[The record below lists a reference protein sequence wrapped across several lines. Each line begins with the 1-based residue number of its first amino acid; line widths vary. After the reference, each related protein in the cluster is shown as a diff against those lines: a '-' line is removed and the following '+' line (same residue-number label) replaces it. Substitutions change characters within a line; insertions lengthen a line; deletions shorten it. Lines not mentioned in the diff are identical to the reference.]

1 MTSPIRVLLAEDN
14 EDLSEAVV
22 ALLGFHPDI
31 ECVGVAPTLDR
42 VLNDAAAQKAQVV
55 VLDVE
60 LSGESSLKK
69 LPVLRST
76 LPNAAFIMFSGH
88 DHPEM
93 IKAARAAGA
102 VDYVVK
108 SAGLDELVTAI
119 RAAATSALTVPR

>member
-22 ALLGFHPDI
+22 ALLGFHDDI
-31 ECVGVAPTLDR
+31 ECIGVVPTLDQ
-42 VLNDAAAQKAQVV
+42 LMSDAAAQQARVV

-76 LPNAAFIMFSGH
+76 LPEAAFVMFSGH
-88 DHPEM
+88 SHPEM

-108 SAGLDELVTAI
+108 SAGLDALVTAI
-119 RAAATSALTVPR
+119 RAAASPALT

>member
-1 MTSPIRVLLAEDN
+1 MTPPIRVLLAEDN

-22 ALLGFHPDI
+22 ALLGFHPEI

-42 VLNDAAAQKAQVV
+42 VLSDAAAKQAHVV

-60 LSGESSLKK
+60 LGGESSLKK

-76 LPNAAFIMFSGH
+76 LPQATFVMFSGH
-88 DHPEM
+88 SHPEL

-108 SAGLDELVTAI
+108 SAGLDALINAI
-119 RAAATSALTVPR
+119 RAAAPPVL

>member
-1 MTSPIRVLLAEDN
+1 MTPPIRVLLAEDN
-14 EDLSEAVV
+14 EDLSDAVV

-31 ECVGVAPTLDR
+31 ECVGVAPTLEQ
-42 VLNDAAAQKAQVV
+42 VLSDAAAQQARVV

-76 LPNAAFIMFSGH
+76 LPDAAFVMFSGH
-88 DHPEM
+88 NHPEM

-102 VDYVVK
+102 
-108 SAGLDELVTAI
+108 
-119 RAAATSALTVPR
+119 